1 MDKKVILQA
10 FNNTFGE
17 YLNEIVK
24 LFPEYTYLKKSKNNF
39 KIINTMAPKVIIDVW
54 YRYIN
59 IQYNE
64 EILRGE
70 INYFLNKDYSE
81 DLINLGNDKREVL
94 EFINNIREPLK
105 NLDDKNKEISVDY
118 LQNLCKLAEAYNIN

>member
-1 MDKKVILQA
+1 MDKKVILEA

-17 YLNEIVK
+17 YLNEVVK

-39 KIINTMAPKVIIDVW
+39 KIINTMAPKIIIDVW

-59 IQYNE
+59 VQYNE

-70 INYFLNKDYSE
+70 IDYFLNKDYSE

-105 NLDDKNKEISVDY
+105 NLDDKNKEISVNY

>member
-1 MDKKVILQA
+1 MDKKVILEA

-17 YLNEIVK
+17 YLNEVVK

-39 KIINTMAPKVIIDVW
+39 KIINTMAPKIIIDVW

-59 IQYNE
+59 VQYND

-70 INYFLNKDYSE
+70 IDYFLNKDYSE

-105 NLDDKNKEISVDY
+105 NLDDKNKEISVNY

>member
-1 MDKKVILQA
+1 
-10 FNNTFGE
+10 
-17 YLNEIVK
+17 
-24 LFPEYTYLKKSKNNF
+24 
-39 KIINTMAPKVIIDVW
+39 MAPKIIIDVW

-59 IQYNE
+59 VQYND

-70 INYFLNKDYSE
+70 IDYFLNKDYSE

-105 NLDDKNKEISVDY
+105 NLDDKNKEISVNY

>member
-1 MDKKVILQA
+1 MDKKIIIQA

-17 YLNEIVK
+17 YLNEVVK

-39 KIINTMAPKVIIDVW
+39 KIINTMAPKAIIDVW

-59 IQYNE
+59 IQYND

-70 INYFLNKDYSE
+70 IDYFLNKDYSE
-81 DLINLGNDKREVL
+81 DLLNLGNDKREVL

-105 NLDDKNKEISVDY
+105 NLDDKNKEISVNY